1 MERVMMVT
9 DDDGKDEELEMAD
22 MRKRLAGGAGDDVI
36 R

>member
-1 MERVMMVT
+1 MMVT